1 MNWHKYSPALTT
13 LLVFLLAQGLGTILL
28 FGFGMLVS
36 PEFNAAIKAFTSG
49 MAQNLPAFELIPV
62 SAFSL
67 ILIATDI
74 IAVLLCYFFLRNIRL
89 LTQSD
94 LASIKW
100 QPAILAIAGGMLAA
114 FSTSILTEDVALP
127 DIMQEMALAMSHNFW
142 GLLAIAIIG
151 PIAEELLFRE
161 AIEGEMLRRGANPWT
176 AILISAIAFGTV
188 HFNLAQGLYALPL
201 GIIFGIIYYK
211 TGNIL
216 LTALLHITNNSLA
229 ALQMCLMGED
239 FAEVSYADLLGG
251 DTAASVIMALCAIF
265 SILLIAL
272 FWNKLPSNEMK

>member
-1 MNWHKYSPALTT
+1 
-13 LLVFLLAQGLGTILL
+13 
-28 FGFGMLVS
+28 MLVS
-36 PEFNAAIKAFTSG
+36 PGFNAAIKAFTSG

-176 AILISAIAFGTV
+176 AITRLSHRLRHRSPQPRTR
-188 HFNLAQGLYALPL
+188 PL
-201 GIIFGIIYYK
+201 R
-211 TGNIL
+211 TPPRHHLRHHL
-216 LTALLHITNNSLA
+216 L
-229 ALQMCLMGED
+229 
-239 FAEVSYADLLGG
+239 
-251 DTAASVIMALCAIF
+251 
-265 SILLIAL
+265 
-272 FWNKLPSNEMK
+272 